1 MKRITIVIYTFI
13 VLSLLSSCVK
23 DYLNRAP
30 DIALTEEAVFADP
43 TLASQFADNAYN
55 FLVNDYARLNGHRGI
70 TGQFSD
76 EAVSSNNDVSIRTI
90 NQGNYH
96 DHYERGGEGINDIK
110 DVYWRCYQGIRITNV
125 VLSKLETTPWP
136 ADGVLKT
143 RVEGE
148 MHFLRAFFYF
158 ELTKRFDG
166 VVLIK
171 DAFDQFDDI
180 DFPRNS
186 YEECVAFMLDEL
198 NIAEDKLELD
208 YSAGDYGRATKG
220 AVMALRARVLLYAAS
235 PLHNAGDDLTKWAD
249 AADAAKKVIDLNK
262 YTLTGT
268 SYDQVLNM
276 AQSDEYIMIKPRG
289 PRGNNDGIIVDFAQ
303 SPGSGGTQ
311 GTLNPTQNHVDLY
324 EVVQRAVP
332 TNPNSPI
339 VSSAPLVNGSAPGYN
354 EQKPYEN
361 RDPRFYANVIY
372 NDMPWQGR
380 RIDMYSQK
388 SGLGYDFIEGNTNYT
403 VTCYYSK
410 KMWPEVYKRNV
421 SGSTL
426 INYIFF
432 RYGEVLLNYAEA
444 MNEAYGPDAVP
455 NGYTLSAR
463 QAIQQVRDRV
473 GMPSLPAGLNKD
485 DMRARI
491 RNERAVELAFEDFRW
506 YDILRWRA
514 KEIITQPMFGMRVVK
529 NANGSFTYTRTRLT
543 SSYQKVHE
551 PYMDLYPIPRSEI
564 YKSQKLKQ
572 NPGW

>member
-1 MKRITIVIYTFI
+1 MKRIIIYINIFLALTI
-13 VLSLLSSCVK
+13 LSSCVK

-30 DIALTEEAVFADP
+30 EIALTDEAVFADP
-43 TLASQFADNAYN
+43 ALASQFADNAYN
-55 FLVNDYARLNGHRGI
+55 FLINDYARLNGHRGI

-76 EAVSSNNDVSIRTI
+76 EAVSANNDVSIRTI
-90 NQGNYH
+90 NSGNYH
-96 DHYERGGEGINDIK
+96 DHYERGGESINDIK

-125 VLSKLETTPWP
+125 VLSKLNTIPWA
-136 ADGVLKT
+136 ADGVLKN

-158 ELTKRFDG
+158 ELTKRFGD
-166 VVLIK
+166 VVIMK
-171 DAFDQFDDI
+171 DVFDQFDDI

-186 YEECVAFMLDEL
+186 YDECVNFMLEDL
-198 NIAEDKLELD
+198 QVAEDRLD
-208 YSAGDYGRATKG
+208 FDYAAGDYGRATKG
-220 AVMALRARVLLYAAS
+220 AAMALRARILLYAAS
-235 PLHNAGDDLTKWAD
+235 PLHNPGNDLSKWT
-249 AADAAKKVIDLNK
+249 AAAEASKKIIDLGK
-262 YTLTGT
+262 YTLAGT
-268 SYDQVLNM
+268 SYDQILNM

-289 PRGNNDGIIVDFAQ
+289 PRANSDGIIVDFAQ
-303 SPGSGGTQ
+303 SPGSGGSQ

-332 TNPNSPI
+332 SNPNSPI
-339 VSSAPLVNGSAPGYN
+339 VSSSPLVNGTAPGYN
-354 EQKPYEN
+354 DQKPYEN
-361 RDPRFYANVIY
+361 RDPRFYANIIY

-388 SGLGYDFIEGNTNYT
+388 SGLGYDFIDGNTNYT

-410 KMWPEVYKRNV
+410 KMWPEVYRRNV
-421 SGSTL
+421 AGTTL
-426 INYIFF
+426 INFIFF

-444 MNEAYGPDAVP
+444 MNEAYGPDDVP
-455 NGYTLSAR
+455 AGYTMSSR
-463 QAIQQVRDRV
+463 QAIQTVRDRV
-473 GMPSLPAGLNKD
+473 GMPALPAGLNKD
-485 DMRARI
+485 EMRGRI

-514 KEIITQPMFGMRVVK
+514 KELVTQPMYGIRVVK
-529 NANGSFTYTRTRLT
+529 NANGSFTYTRTKLT

-564 YKSQKLKQ
+564 YKSRNLTQ